1 LSIGTILTMGVP
13 ERIGRY
19 EIVAEIGRGAMGSV
33 FKARDPIVGRIV
45 ALKTIH
51 SAALAGEQSLEYR
64 ARFQR
69 EARASGVLA
78 HPGIVPVFDVGE
90 DDGAPF
96 LVMEFVD
103 GRTLADAMKKG
114 ERFPLDRVCDIGQ
127 QIAEALGYAH
137 RQGVIHR
144 DIKPANVLLT
154 SREIYGSERPRITDF
169 GIAKL
174 AASEITTHGQLLGT
188 PSFMPPEQFT
198 GTPVDGRADLFSLGV
213 ILYSM
218 ATGEQP
224 FAGETMTAVSY
235 KVVYT
240 DPIPPSKLNPAIS
253 SRLQAAIL
261 KCLAKSP
268 AERYQTGEEVAQELQ
283 ANRSSIGAAPNPA
296 APASSVD
303 ADATL
308 GPAQAAVT
316 MASLPPAIVA
326 THPTGGPPVPNTTQ
340 SSAVS
345 GTGSGTGTGTG
356 QKRKSASVETIFA
369 VILLGIAGLGIVIAG
384 GWFTFQRLIEFAFHK
399 HAQVSAPI
407 TQPVQPVVPIPQV
420 NTTQPADQTQTPG
433 AQTNGAQTSGAQA
446 PGSPTNGTQP
456 ATPATNAPGSAI
468 AGAPTAPQP
477 APAKTTAGNPASPA
491 TKPSPSKSKQQANA
505 APPAANQSASKAAP
519 APTPPDS
526 SQPAPS
532 STSPAAP
539 AAPSSAAAAPGSPS
553 TTAFNPRKL
562 DPNAS
567 TKLKIELSKL
577 PNGLPVNVNMNK
589 KPYLSFVTGD
599 KTDLENLYVPAGV
612 QEFRVVIKSGG
623 QEFDSKG
630 VSGDFKAK
638 KKKTLRIEL
647 MENGNSLPNAAVP
660 LPKDAQVFVSFPF
673 ILGDVL

>member
-1 LSIGTILTMGVP
+1 MDVP

-19 EIVAEIGRGAMGSV
+19 EIVAEVGRGAMGSV
-33 FKARDPIVGRIV
+33 FKARDPLVGRTV

-90 DDGAPF
+90 HDGAPF

-103 GRTLADAMKKG
+103 GRTLADAIKKG

-144 DIKPANVLLT
+144 DIKPANILLT
-154 SREIYGSERPRITDF
+154 AREVYGSERPRITDF

-213 ILYSM
+213 ILYSL

-240 DPIPPSKLNPAIS
+240 EPIPPSKLNPAIS
-253 SRLQAAIL
+253 PRLQSAIL
-261 KCLAKSP
+261 KCLAKNP

-283 ANRSSIGAAPNPA
+283 ANRLSLGAATSSA
-296 APASSVD
+296 ATLSSLD
-303 ADATL
+303 TDATL
-308 GPAQAAVT
+308 GPAQTTGAG
-316 MASLPPAIVA
+316 ASLTPAVAATSALGETQALKPPLENQAA
-326 THPTGGPPVPNTTQ
+326 AQTNPL
-340 SSAVS
+340 SSTAS
-345 GTGSGTGTGTG
+345 GSGSG
-356 QKRKSASVETIFA
+356 QKQKRVAVETIFA
-369 VILLGIAGLGIVIAG
+369 VVLLGIAGLGIAIAG
-384 GWFTFQRLIEFAFHK
+384 GWFTFQHLIDLAIHR
-399 HAQVSAPI
+399 HSQNS
-407 TQPVQPVVPIPQV
+407 TSLSQPVQPVVAIPQV
-420 NTTQPADQTQTPG
+420 NTAQPADQSQT
-433 AQTNGAQTSGAQA
+433 QA
-446 PGSPTNGTQP
+446 PG
-456 ATPATNAPGSAI
+456 
-468 AGAPTAPQP
+468 APTTGSQ
-477 APAKTTAGNPASPA
+477 TGTAQ
-491 TKPSPSKSKQQANA
+491 T
-505 APPAANQSASKAAP
+505 
-519 APTPPDS
+519 
-526 SQPAPS
+526 
-532 STSPAAP
+532 TSPAAGGP
-539 AAPSSAAAAPGSPS
+539 AASNSAPATGSAATPASAAQQKTSAANSAPAQPAASKTKSPAKATPSAAANQTVAKAGPAPAPPAPAPAASPS
-553 TTAFNPRKL
+553 AATATPSASSPAATPTANSAPAAFNPRKL
-562 DPNAS
+562 DPNTS
-567 TKLKIELSKL
+567 TKLKIELIKL
-577 PNGLPVNVNMNK
+577 PSGLPVNVEMSR

-623 QEFDSKG
+623 QEFDSNV
-630 VSGDFKAK
+630 VSDDFKAK
-638 KKKTLRIEL
+638 KKKTLKVEL
-647 MENGNSLPNAAVP
+647 LQDGHSPSKVTNP
-660 LPKDAQVFVSFPF
+660 LDKDMQIFLSFPLLSF
-673 ILGDVL
+673 